1 MPIRDTKAHIL
12 EAAIMTIERYGIQHV
27 TTRLIAEAAGVNN
40 AALHYYYGTKE
51 QLVEAA
57 LAQSVR
63 HMGEDLDEILSRPDP
78 LRERLREALAYLT
91 GGAVRY
97 PNIVRAHFLAPI
109 SGADTPSPGVARF
122 EENVAKL
129 RTHILSHMPELTKA
143 HVTAAVHTA
152 ISACLLTAMA
162 PDVLAE
168 KAGIRLDDPVSF
180 DAYIRFQTD
189 MILGEPMTGA

>member
-1 MPIRDTKAHIL
+1 MPIRDTKTHIL
-12 EAAIMTIERYGIQHV
+12 EAAIMTIERHGIQHV
-27 TTRLIAEAAGVNN
+27 TTRLIADAAGVNN

-63 HMGEDLDEILSRPDP
+63 HMGEDLEAILAKPFSV
-78 LRERLREALAYLT
+78 REGLHEALTYLV

-109 SGADTPSPGVARF
+109 SGTGAPSPGAAQFETHVCRLRAYILAR
-122 EENVAKL
+122 K
-129 RTHILSHMPELTKA
+129 PELAQA
-143 HVTAAVHTA
+143 HVAASLHTA

-168 KAGIRLDDPVSF
+168 KAGIRLDDPVSR
-180 DAYIRFQTD
+180 DAYIRFQVD
-189 MILGEPMTGA
+189 MILGEA